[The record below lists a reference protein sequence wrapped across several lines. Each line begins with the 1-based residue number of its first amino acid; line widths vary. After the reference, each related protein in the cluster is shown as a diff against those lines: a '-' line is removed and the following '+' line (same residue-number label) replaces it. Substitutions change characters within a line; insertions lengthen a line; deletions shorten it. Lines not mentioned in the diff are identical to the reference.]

1 MHTYNNAIVLLAF
14 SAQLFRSGTVTDTLQ
29 DSSNPEPFTA
39 GLGFLLWQ
47 AANSWQRAQRTALAP
62 FDVTPVQLLL
72 LAGLGEL
79 SARSDGPVTQAALAR
94 YCRCDVMMTSQVV
107 RGLEHRGLIK
117 REINTSDARA
127 HAVVLTRKGE
137 VCAAESTQVLAAVD
151 EKYFKLMGADREA
164 FAGALAALSGARQR
178 VRIKAIA
185 R

>member
-1 MHTYNNAIVLLAF
+1 M
-14 SAQLFRSGTVTDTLQ
+14 TDTLQ
-29 DSSNPEPFTA
+29 DSSNPELFTA

-47 AANSWQRAQRTALAP
+47 AANGWQRAQRTALAP

-79 SARSDGPVTQAALAR
+79 SARSEGPVTQAALAR
-94 YCRCDVMMTSQVV
+94 YCRCDVMMTSQVI
-107 RGLEHRGLIK
+107 RTLEGRGLIR
-117 REINTSDARA
+117 REVNSSDARA
-127 HAVVLTRKGE
+127 RAVLMTKKGE
-137 VCAAESTQVLAAVD
+137 ACAAESVPVLAAVD
-151 EKYFKLMGADREA
+151 EQYFRLIGSHRAE